1 MGKTN
6 VSNGPSRYNPPATW
20 SSSFRRRLV
29 RCGLARMRTSPSTF
43 PRLSSCRE
51 TRALLLRTLSRP
63 VTLSKSGAMKD
74 SRLSVLSMVRPER
87 RVSTLERVM
96 EPEAEGEM
104 VRVPEM
110 VSQAEREVASAWER
124 ISMGLEPGFFHIS
137 YGQIGRYCMR
147 GEIQLGFEAARTDRR
162 DMSPRMSRRIWSI
175 LPIEP
180 PYDGNSIRNG

>member
-1 MGKTN
+1 
-6 VSNGPSRYNPPATW
+6 
-20 SSSFRRRLV
+20 
-29 RCGLARMRTSPSTF
+29 
-43 PRLSSCRE
+43 
-51 TRALLLRTLSRP
+51 
-63 VTLSKSGAMKD
+63 MKD

-180 PYDGNSIRNG
+180 PPMMGTQFEMGRRTEGVEWACGCTMANECREQEPANTNHQRTKTRVTRVELLYTRYLHGMEKEKKLK